1 MYAFVIVMKVSSNS
15 NFETRVIH
23 FSCFEICVLFQSQ
36 SKYFLFIQSRLKVH
50 FFSLIDLLYWSDLGI
65 FLILYLIL
73 KNTKYKD
80 YIKY

>member
-50 FFSLIDLLYWSDLGI
+50 FFSLIESKNHVQSFVLVGFRDFS
-65 FLILYLIL
+65 YLIF
-73 KNTKYKD
+73 NP
-80 YIKY
+80 